1 MSEQVHIIENIDQL
15 EDLDMDTL
23 LMATDVSDTVI
34 MSQWDWLNDYQIDS
48 QGIFPLGIIA
58 TGEQVRTLR
67 QALERKENTDDQTI

>member
-1 MSEQVHIIENIDQL
+1 MSQQVHIIENIDQL

-23 LMATDVSDTVI
+23 LMNTDGSDTVI
-34 MSQWDWLNDYQIDS
+34 MNQWDWFNDYQIDS